1 MNGNDT
7 KKRGLGALDIMI
19 IVLVLVVAGSAG
31 ARYFRTHTSGGTK
44 TTQLENYIISF
55 QVKNIRYS
63 SAENYLVDREKDR
76 EEGEEVPEEEKNE
89 VFYLDENGQP
99 FGTFLK
105 RISIGDAQKFYEMP
119 DGTVTLVTSHLK
131 EEQRRVDVEASVTA
145 EGSMTKEGCFLLNGS
160 RYIVVNDEIKIHS
173 KNVAFTILITGITK
187 AQ

>member
-1 MNGNDT
+1 M
-7 KKRGLGALDIMI
+7 
-19 IVLVLVVAGSAG
+19 
-31 ARYFRTHTSGGTK
+31 
-44 TTQLENYIISF
+44 
-55 QVKNIRYS
+55 
-63 SAENYLVDREKDR
+63 
-76 EEGEEVPEEEKNE
+76 
-89 VFYLDENGQP
+89 
-99 FGTFLK
+99 K